1 MKISPVLFGL
11 SREFFVVM
19 LLYVAHTAGV
29 FIAYFHVHFHD
40 RFFCTVKGVK
50 LARYDDRY
58 FFKSL
63 LLWRGKTEK
72 MGEMVLLK

>member
-1 MKISPVLFGL
+1 MKSSSVLFGL

-19 LLYVAHTAGV
+19 LLYVAHTTGV

-58 FFKSL
+58 FSKIL
-63 LLWRGKTEK
+63 TLWRGKNEK